1 MKINLPKIIFR
12 RSRLYDE
19 ALAREPDWKKPEE
32 SFMKEHFQKIQDE
45 WKPVE
50 TNMLKA
56 ISSITKLPWGEKE
69 IVIYF
74 TYGIVPYSDPL
85 TINPVSNIHTI
96 THELIHRILSRPQE
110 NKEKIKDNWDSLM
123 DEYKDEDQKCRT
135 HIVIHA
141 IHLAILKK
149 HFDNKTIQE
158 EMIQVK
164 HPDYIRSWEIVKRDG
179 YEIII
184 LKLTKGL

>member
-1 MKINLPKIIFR
+1 MTNLPEIIFR

-19 ALAREPDWKKPEE
+19 ALVREPDWRKPEE
-32 SFMKEHFQKIQDE
+32 EFMRKAFQKIQDE

-56 ISSITKLPWGEKE
+56 ISSTTKLPWGEKE
-69 IVIYF
+69 IVVYF
-74 TYGIVPYSDPL
+74 TYGVVPFSDPL

-110 NKEKIKDNWDSLM
+110 NKEKVKDNWDLLM
-123 DEYKDEDQKCRT
+123 DEYKDEAQKCRT

-149 HFDNKTIQE
+149 HFDGKTIQA
-158 EMIQVK
+158 EMLQVK

-179 YEIII
+179 YENIIS
-184 LKLTKGL
+184 KLTKGL